1 MNPFHPFPIL
11 ANGRLMFQFFS
22 GYWIL
27 RNLHETCGHCL
38 PQTLE
43 HQGLAEYPWTCGG
56 LGSTSTARAG
66 LQSLEWRYPLVI
78 QHSYRKLPFIVDL
91 PSKHCDFPVRKVLVY
106 QRVYPLAIKQ
116 TMENHLHWGDV
127 PLQRLISIAM
137 IYYWRARSTISEC
150 LVISWFRYACSI
162 SQFAS
167 ASHVSVLLV
176 LLATEKKPM
185 ISSHVWLVKVKFADD
200 IHILDHLWPVKGCQ
214 FVVGFMCVVSKI
226 HHICCWI
233 PCSCCLNPICWPVFI
248 MVHPI
253 FCLLVNCCFFS
264 LGLQGFYETDVSWLY
279 INILYIYINP
289 CKPFVLPLLN
299 ISLTIL
305 KCVPFN
311 HLQ

>member
-1 MNPFHPFPIL
+1 MTMWVLNRSSLVLIVSNGIYGIWLFWVRNWLTLVYFCHQTVLDSRCHNRHVQGCLAKWKSDCDYLMNPFHPFPIL

-91 PSKHCDFPVRKVLVY
+91 PIKHCDFPVRKVLVY

-127 PLQRLISIAM
+127 PLQRLIAG
-137 IYYWRARSTISEC
+137 R
-150 LVISWFRYACSI
+150 
-162 SQFAS
+162 
-167 ASHVSVLLV
+167 
-176 LLATEKKPM
+176 
-185 ISSHVWLVKVKFADD
+185 
-200 IHILDHLWPVKGCQ
+200 
-214 FVVGFMCVVSKI
+214 
-226 HHICCWI
+226 
-233 PCSCCLNPICWPVFI
+233 
-248 MVHPI
+248 
-253 FCLLVNCCFFS
+253 
-264 LGLQGFYETDVSWLY
+264 
-279 INILYIYINP
+279 
-289 CKPFVLPLLN
+289 
-299 ISLTIL
+299 
-305 KCVPFN
+305 
-311 HLQ
+311 